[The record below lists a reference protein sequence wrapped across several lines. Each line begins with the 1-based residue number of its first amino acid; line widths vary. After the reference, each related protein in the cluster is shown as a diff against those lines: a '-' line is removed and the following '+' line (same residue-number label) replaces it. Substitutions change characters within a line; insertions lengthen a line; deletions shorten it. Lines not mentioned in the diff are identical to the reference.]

1 MSWLVASLQII
12 LNALTA
18 TFHAVWNA
26 VKTAIERYWWLFIT
40 FCAGSIFIVVSYA
53 QTLWNGLQGLIGSAL
68 VSGFNFAVPSGSDT
82 ALCLLNHVIPVTEFF
97 TFLGSYLIVVAT
109 VAAYRFI
116 KTLIPTVA
124 GV

>member
-1 MSWLVASLQII
+1 MGWLVASLQNI

-18 TFHAVWNA
+18 TFHSVWNA
-26 VKTAIERYWWLFIT
+26 VKVSIQRYWWLFIS
-40 FCAGSIFIVVSYA
+40 FAVSSIFIVVSYA
-53 QTLWNGLQGLIGSAL
+53 SALWNGLQGMIGSAL
-68 VSGFNFAVPSGSDT
+68 VSGFNFALPSGADT
-82 ALCLLNHVIPVTEFF
+82 SLCLLNHVIPVTEFF